1 MKKISN
7 LRKSINYTFNNGLAD
22 SAIKAFTSGNL
33 VTAFALA
40 LGANSIIIGLLQSV
54 QPLAN
59 FVHIVVA
66 YFIEKGANLKKISFW
81 CSLISRPFWLIT
93 GCVAFFADSTI
104 ALYIF
109 CISYFLAY
117 FIATATGGAFWPWI
131 KELVPHKIMNNFLAF
146 RIKYILIVRIICGLF
161 VSGLLYLV
169 QKYYPQYSIYS
180 YTFLFLIA
188 FLLGLYATYT
198 LTKIDNKPV
207 KIEKNKNFALKM
219 WDCLKNRSFQSLLIG
234 LGSIQFS
241 INFITPFL
249 MVFMMKKLEISVSM
263 ALLITTFSQFIDA
276 YSLKWWNKKSK
287 NNTSTAPLKLAL
299 IFYIIVATCFIALN
313 YVNNDYAIY
322 IILGIAY
329 TFLGLA
335 SAGLNLATSDI
346 AIIYIPHKMSSIYIS
361 INNSFR
367 FLCAA
372 SGPICA
378 GLLLTFLENN
388 WTSYFIISIIVI
400 IISVCMIKMIKPVK
414 E

>member
-1 MKKISN
+1 MKISN
-7 LRKSINYTFNNGLAD
+7 LRKSINYTFSNGLAD

-54 QPLAN
+54 QSLAN
-59 FVHIVVA
+59 FVHLLVA
-66 YFIEKGANLKKISFW
+66 YFIERGAGFKKLSFW
-81 CSLISRPFWLIT
+81 CSLIARPFWLIA
-93 GCVAFFADSTI
+93 GCVVFLENKEVS
-104 ALYIF
+104 LYVF

-117 FIATATGGAFWPWI
+117 FIATATGGSFWPWI
-131 KELVPHKIMNNFLAF
+131 KELVPNKIMNSFLAF

-161 VSGLLYLV
+161 VSGLLYLI
-169 QKYYPQYSIYS
+169 QKYYPEYSIYS
-180 YTFLFLIA
+180 YTFLFIVA

-198 LTKIDNKPV
+198 LTQIDDKPT

-219 WDCLKNRSFQSLLIG
+219 WDCLKNKSFQSLLIG

-249 MVFMMKKLEISVSM
+249 MVFMMKKLEISVSV
-263 ALLITTFSQFIDA
+263 ALLITTYSQFIDA

-287 NNTSTAPLKLAL
+287 NNTSIKLLRWAL
-299 IFYIIVATCFIALN
+299 LFYAVVVVCFISLN
-313 YVNNDYAIY
+313 YIY
-322 IILGIAY
+322 NSNFIYMILGIAY

-361 INNSFR
+361 VNNSFR

-372 SGPICA
+372 SGPLCA
-378 GLLLTFLENN
+378 GLLLNAMENN
-388 WTSYFIISIIVI
+388 WTVYFIISIII
-400 IISVCMIKMIKPVK
+400 IAFSMYLIKMIKPV
-414 E
+414 EE